1 MKYKRKYKNLFVI
14 TFLLITAAVPLRPV
28 HAQATDSEG
37 FHILKKGSS
46 RKFFRYRP
54 GSPVIISGH
63 RGGREMGYPENSLEG
78 FSNVLRK
85 MPAFFEIDPRLTKDS
100 VIVLMHDATLD
111 RTTTAKG
118 SLNDYTYEELR
129 DVRLRDFSGN
139 PTACSIPTLE
149 EVIVWSRGRTVVNLD
164 RKDVPPEMIV
174 DLVKRLRASA
184 HLMLTVHNGTQAKY
198 YHENLPKAMLSAFAR
213 TMKEYEDIASSGVP
227 WKKMIAYVG
236 PAITTEN
243 AELVSLLHS
252 RGVRCMISVAPTH
265 DRLPSAEERR
275 EGYLKE
281 MACNPDIIETDLP
294 LEVWNVMKEKQA
306 AVNE

>member
-1 MKYKRKYKNLFVI
+1 MKYKIKHKNLFVI
-14 TFLLITAAVPLRPV
+14 AFLLITTAVSFRPV
-28 HAQATDSEG
+28 HAQATDPEG

-118 SLNDYTYEELR
+118 NLNDYSYEELG

-149 EVIVWSRGRTVVNLD
+149 EVIVWCRGRTVVNLD

-184 HLMLTVHNGTQAKY
+184 HLMLTVHNGAQAKY
-198 YHENLPKAMLSAFAR
+198 YHENLPKAMLSVFAR

-236 PAITTEN
+236 PSISAEN
-243 AELVSLLHS
+243 AEIVRLLRS

-275 EGYLKE
+275 DGYLKE
-281 MACNPDIIETDLP
+281 IALDPDIIETDLP
-294 LEVWNVMKEKQA
+294 VEVWNIIGDNQSR
-306 AVNE
+306 NF